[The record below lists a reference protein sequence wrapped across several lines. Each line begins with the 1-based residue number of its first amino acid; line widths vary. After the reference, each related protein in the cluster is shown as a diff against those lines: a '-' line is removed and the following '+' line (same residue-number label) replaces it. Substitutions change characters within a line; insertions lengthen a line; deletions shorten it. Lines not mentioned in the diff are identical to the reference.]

1 MQSAH
6 ECIRPTSL
14 VKKPPLGDSL
24 MLFELIVGRTLAS
37 LSTPA
42 VLKNTKVML
51 IPLTEGISLE
61 FIAKGRT
68 LIFNC
73 LVGFLSVDDGTVEL
87 EGKDIT
93 HLPTHKRAKEGISF
107 LPQEH
112 TLFED
117 LTVIE
122 NLLIFLEFFEE
133 GKESALA
140 RAEELLSD
148 FGLYELRNQKA
159 GNLSGG
165 QKRRLEIARALI
177 PKPKYIFFDEPFAG
191 IDPIMVAD
199 IKELILNLKAQDI
212 GVLIT
217 DHNVRET
224 IRLVDRVYIIS
235 EGTVIAQGPPKDVI
249 LNQRVREVYL
259 GKDFHL

>member
-1 MQSAH
+1 MDKRLSTYGLRKSFKGR
-6 ECIRPTSL
+6 EILKGVDLYIER
-14 VKKPPLGDSL
+14 G
-24 MLFELIVGRTLAS
+24 EIVGLLGPNGAGKTTL
-37 LSTPA
+37 
-42 VLKNTKVML
+42 
-51 IPLTEGISLE
+51 
-61 FIAKGRT
+61 
-68 LIFNC
+68 FNC
-73 LVGFLSVDDGTVEL
+73 LVGFLSVDAGTIEL

-112 TLFED
+112 TLFEE

-133 GKESALA
+133 SKESALA
-140 RAEELLSD
+140 RAEELLLD
-148 FGLYELRNQKA
+148 FGLYELRKQKA
-159 GNLSGG
+159 GTLSGG

-177 PKPKYIFFDEPFAG
+177 PKPKYLFFDEPFAG

-199 IKELILNLKAQDI
+199 IRELILSLKTQNM

-224 IRLVDRVYIIS
+224 IRLVDRVYIVS
-235 EGTVIAQGPPKDVI
+235 EGTVIAEGEPREVAM
-249 LNQRVREVYL
+249 NQKVREVYL
-259 GKDFHL
+259 GRNFQL

>member
-1 MQSAH
+1 MDKRLSTYGLRKSFKGR
-6 ECIRPTSL
+6 EILKGVDLYIER
-14 VKKPPLGDSL
+14 G
-24 MLFELIVGRTLAS
+24 EIVGLLGPNGAGKTTL
-37 LSTPA
+37 
-42 VLKNTKVML
+42 
-51 IPLTEGISLE
+51 
-61 FIAKGRT
+61 
-68 LIFNC
+68 FNC
-73 LVGFLSVDDGTVEL
+73 LVGFLSVDAGTIEL

-112 TLFED
+112 TLFEE

-133 GKESALA
+133 SKESALA
-140 RAEELLSD
+140 RAEELLLD
-148 FGLYELRNQKA
+148 FGLYELRKQKA
-159 GNLSGG
+159 GTLSGG

-177 PKPKYIFFDEPFAG
+177 PKPKYLFFDEPFAG

-199 IKELILNLKAQDI
+199 IRELILSLKAQDM

-224 IRLVDRVYIIS
+224 IRLVDRVYIVS
-235 EGTVIAQGPPKDVI
+235 EGTVIAKGEPREVAM
-249 LNQRVREVYL
+249 NQKVREVYL
-259 GKDFHL
+259 GRDFQL

>member
-1 MQSAH
+1 LEKRLSAYGL
-6 ECIRPTSL
+6 RKSF
-14 VKKPPLGDSL
+14 K
-24 MLFELIVGRTLAS
+24 GRE
-37 LSTPA
+37 
-42 VLKNTKVML
+42 VLK
-51 IPLTEGISLE
+51 GIDLYVE
-61 FIAKGRT
+61 RGEVVGLLGPNGAGKTT
-68 LIFNC
+68 LFNC
-73 LVGFLSVDDGTVEL
+73 LVGFLSVDDGIIEL

-133 GKESALA
+133 SKESALA
-140 RAEELLSD
+140 RGEELLSD

-177 PKPKYIFFDEPFAG
+177 PKPKYLFFDEPFAG

-199 IKELILNLKAQDI
+199 IKELILSLKAQDI

-217 DHNVRET
+217 DHNVDGLPMSRPSSFFT
-224 IRLVDRVYIIS
+224 
-235 EGTVIAQGPPKDVI
+235 KDPS
-249 LNQRVREVYL
+249 VYL
-259 GKDFHL
+259 FGGSVCLSSKMIFCGLRTCPFSSLGSFSSIKS